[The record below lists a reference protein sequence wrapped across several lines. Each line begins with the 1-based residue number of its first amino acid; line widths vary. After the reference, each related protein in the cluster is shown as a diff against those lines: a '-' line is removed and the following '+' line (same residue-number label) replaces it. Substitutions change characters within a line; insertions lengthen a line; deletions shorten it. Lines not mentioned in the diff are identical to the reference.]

1 MGISIAVAAWADRVP
16 LAERYER
23 DLFGRV
29 SA

>member
-1 MGISIAVAAWADRVP
+1 MAAAFADRGP

-23 DLFGRV
+23 DLFGRM